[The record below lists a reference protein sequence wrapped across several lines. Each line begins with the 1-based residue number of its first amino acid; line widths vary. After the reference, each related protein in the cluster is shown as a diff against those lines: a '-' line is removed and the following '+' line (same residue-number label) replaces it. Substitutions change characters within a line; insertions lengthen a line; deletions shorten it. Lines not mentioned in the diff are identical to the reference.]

1 MAAQPQPAI
10 SDYMVA
16 LVEVLSPFMFPP
28 RPQVFV
34 NFRGKELRNGFVSHV
49 VKALKDV
56 RINVFIDSLE
66 RRGVETLE
74 HLLKRIDESEMA
86 LAIFSDRYTESE
98 WCLDELVRM
107 YDRMKEGKLVVIPVF
122 YRVSTDDVKNFRGE
136 FGRQFTNT
144 VRRKFGTIEAP
155 SAQRWM
161 IAVTSI
167 ASMTGLTSEVHSI
180 DSKLVEKIVEASKR
194 QLGHFSSACLTIYA
208 EVSVECLVALAV
220 FMVRCYMNPKMKL
233 GDPGL
238 FNFTNFLLYFV
249 IRKSLLWCMS

>member
-1 MAAQPQPAI
+1 MAAQPQ
-10 SDYMVA
+10 SDFFDEMVGA
-16 LVEVLSPFMFPP
+16 FGGFFEVLSPFMFPP

-34 NFRGKELRNGFVSHV
+34 NFRGEELRNGFVSHV

-66 RRGVETLE
+66 LRGVETLD

-122 YRVSTDDVKNFRGE
+122 YRVSTVDVKIFRGQ
-136 FGRQFTNT
+136 FGRHFTNT
-144 VRRKFGTIEAP
+144 VRRKFGTIKAP
-155 SAQRWM
+155 AAQRWK

-167 ASMTGLTSEVHSI
+167 ASMTGLTSKVHRKQEI
-180 DSKLVEKIVEASKR
+180 NMKSKKFGARNDIE
-194 QLGHFSSACLTIYA
+194 
-208 EVSVECLVALAV
+208 
-220 FMVRCYMNPKMKL
+220 
-233 GDPGL
+233 
-238 FNFTNFLLYFV
+238 
-249 IRKSLLWCMS
+249 IRGP